1 MEETEDSLRAGQTL
15 WVDKYAP
22 KSFSQ
27 LLSAEKT
34 NREVL
39 KALKLWDPYVFKTG
53 GTGGTAGGTVGG
65 TATGVGGGLGMNQ
78 GSHKP
83 HDQDPSVAM
92 SVNHDG
98 DSDND
103 DDHGND
109 MDHDG
114 KILPSQPLLVLP
126 PLDTR

>member
-65 TATGVGGGLGMNQ
+65 TTGTSATGVGGGLGMNQ
-78 GSHKP
+78 SSHKP
-83 HDQDPSVAM
+83 HDQDPSIAM
-92 SVNHDG
+92 SMNHDG

-114 KILPSQPLLVLP
+114 NTLPPQPLLVCP
-126 PLDTR
+126 